1 MTSDHQN
8 KPLAVLVDFD
18 GTITTRDIGDLVV
31 EEFAEPG
38 WESLMD
44 LYRAGEINVRE
55 IWVREMKLLR
65 EDREAAAVKRCL
77 EVAEIREGFGD
88 LVDYC
93 DSNGIPI
100 EVASSG
106 LDFYIDA
113 ILAANGFGDLPRV
126 RPVTRYDADGR
137 GFMVMDDG
145 VEDCGMTAMCKCSR
159 IWRFR
164 RKGYRVMFIGD
175 GVSDACAVTQAD
187 LVLGTGRLRK
197 TCTDK
202 GIEHTPFE
210 SFYDVLEVVR
220 R

>member
-1 MTSDHQN
+1 MIPDPQN
-8 KPLAVLVDFD
+8 NPLAVLVDFD
-18 GTITTRDIGDLVV
+18 GTITTRGMGDLVV

-55 IWVREMKLLR
+55 IWAREMNLLR
-65 EDREAAAVKRCL
+65 EDREAEAIARCL
-77 EVAEIREGFGD
+77 EVAEIRDGFSE

-93 DSNGIPI
+93 NSNDIPV

-106 LDFYIDA
+106 LDFYVDA
-113 ILAANGFGDLPRV
+113 ILAANGFGDLPRA
-126 RPVTRYDADGR
+126 RPVTKYDADGR
-137 GFMVMDDG
+137 GFMAMDDG

-164 RKGYRVMFIGD
+164 RMGYSVMLIGD
-175 GVSDACAVTQAD
+175 GISDAYAVTQAD
-187 LVLGTGRLRK
+187 IVLARSGLLGVCEER
-197 TCTDK
+197 

-210 SFYDVLEVVR
+210 SFHDVLELVQR
-220 R
+220 

>member
-1 MTSDHQN
+1 MIPDLKN

-18 GTITTRDIGDLVV
+18 GTITTRDMGDLVV

-38 WESLMD
+38 WESLID

-55 IWVREMKLLR
+55 IWAREMKLLR
-65 EDREAAAVKRCL
+65 EDREAEAVERCL
-77 EVAEIREGFGD
+77 DVAEIREGFGN
-88 LVDYC
+88 LVNYC
-93 DSNGIPI
+93 KSNGISI

-106 LDFYIDA
+106 LDFYVDA
-113 ILAANGFGDLPRV
+113 ILAANGFGDLPKA

-137 GFMVMDDG
+137 GFMAMDDG
-145 VEDCGMTAMCKCSR
+145 VEDCGMTAMCKCAR
-159 IWRFR
+159 IWRLR

-175 GVSDACAVTQAD
+175 GISDACAVTQAD
-187 LVLGTGRLRK
+187 IVLATGRLRA
-197 TCTDK
+197 TCTEK

-210 SFYDVLEVVR
+210 SFHDVLAVVR

>member
-1 MTSDHQN
+1 MIPDPQN
-8 KPLAVLVDFD
+8 NPLAVLVDFD
-18 GTITTRDIGDLVV
+18 GTITTRDMGDLVV

-55 IWVREMKLLR
+55 IWAREMNLLR
-65 EDREAAAVKRCL
+65 EDWEAEAIARCL
-77 EVAEIREGFGD
+77 EVAEIRDGFSE

-93 DSNGIPI
+93 NSNDIPV

-106 LDFYIDA
+106 LDFYVDA
-113 ILAANGFGDLPRV
+113 ILAANGFGDLPRA
-126 RPVTRYDADGR
+126 RPVTKYDADGR
-137 GFMVMDDG
+137 GFMAMDDG

-164 RKGYRVMFIGD
+164 RMGYSVMLIGD
-175 GVSDACAVTQAD
+175 GISDAYAVTQAD
-187 LVLGTGRLRK
+187 IVLARSGLLGVCEER
-197 TCTDK
+197 

-210 SFYDVLEVVR
+210 SFHDVLELVQR
-220 R
+220 

>member
-1 MTSDHQN
+1 M
-8 KPLAVLVDFD
+8 
-18 GTITTRDIGDLVV
+18 GDLVV

-38 WESLMD
+38 WESLMG

-65 EDREAAAVKRCL
+65 EDREAEAVARCL
-77 EVAEIREGFGD
+77 EVAEIREGFGE

-93 DSNGIPI
+93 NSNGIPI

-106 LDFYIDA
+106 LNFYVDA
-113 ILAANGFGDLPRV
+113 ILAANGLEDLPRV
-126 RPVTRYDADGR
+126 RPVTRYDSDRR
-137 GFMVMDDG
+137 GFMVMDEG
-145 VEDCGMTAMCKCSR
+145 VEDCGMTAMCKCAR

-175 GVSDACAVTQAD
+175 GVSDSCAVTQAD
-187 LVLGTGRLRK
+187 IVLATGRLRA
-197 TCTDK
+197 TCTEK

-210 SFYDVLEVVR
+210 SFHDVLEVVR
-220 R
+220 L

>member
-1 MTSDHQN
+1 MIPDPQN
-8 KPLAVLVDFD
+8 NPLAVLVDFD
-18 GTITTRDIGDLVV
+18 GTITTRDMGDLVV

-55 IWVREMKLLR
+55 IWAREMNLLR
-65 EDREAAAVKRCL
+65 EDREAEAIARCL
-77 EVAEIREGFGD
+77 EVAEIRDGFSE

-93 DSNGIPI
+93 NSNDIPV

-106 LDFYIDA
+106 LDFYVDA

-126 RPVTRYDADGR
+126 RPVTKYDADGR
-137 GFMVMDDG
+137 GFMAMDDG

-164 RKGYRVMFIGD
+164 RMGYRVMLIGD
-175 GVSDACAVTQAD
+175 GISDAYAVTQAD
-187 LVLGTGRLRK
+187 IVLARSGLLGVCEER
-197 TCTDK
+197 

-210 SFYDVLEVVR
+210 SFHDVLELVQR
-220 R
+220 

>member
-31 EEFAEPG
+31 EEFADTG

-44 LYRAGEINVRE
+44 QYRAGEINVRE
-55 IWVREMKLLR
+55 MWNREMNLLR
-65 EDREAAAVKRCL
+65 EDREAEAVARSL
-77 EVAEIREGFGD
+77 DVAEIREGFGD

-93 DSNGIPI
+93 NSNDIPI

-106 LDFYIDA
+106 LNFYVDA
-113 ILAANGFGDLPRV
+113 ILEANGFGDLPKA
-126 RPVTRYDADGR
+126 RPVVAYDADGR

-145 VEDCGMTAMCKCSR
+145 IEDCGMTAMCKCAR
-159 IWRFR
+159 IWRLR
-164 RKGYRVMFIGD
+164 RLGHRVMFVGD
-175 GVSDACAVTQAD
+175 GVSDNCAVTQAD
-187 LVLGTGRLRK
+187 IVLATGSLRK
-197 TCTDK
+197 SCEAK

-210 SFYDVLEVVR
+210 TFHDVLGVVR
-220 R
+220 Y